1 MNTREELMEAFAD
14 FRAGRMGA
22 IPAEI
27 ARQ

>member
-1 MNTREELMEAFAD
+1 MSTRQELMEAFDD